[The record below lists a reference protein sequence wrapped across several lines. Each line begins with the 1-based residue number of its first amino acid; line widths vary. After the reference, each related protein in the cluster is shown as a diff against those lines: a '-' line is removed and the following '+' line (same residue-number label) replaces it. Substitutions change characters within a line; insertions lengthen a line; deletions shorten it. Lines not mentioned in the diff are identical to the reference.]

1 MRDFSDA
8 KESTMRLRMLQAALY
23 LLGICGVAHGVL
35 AATAPIIPPPP
46 SIAASGYLLMDADT
60 NKVLVENNIHEPL
73 PPASL
78 TKIMTSYIAAVELAA
93 GRIKEDDQVLISVK
107 AWQTP
112 GSRMFIREGT
122 RVSVGDLLRGIIIQS
137 GNDASVA
144 LAEHIA
150 GSEDAFANMMNQQSA
165 ELGMGSTQFI
175 NATGLPDKG
184 HYTSAWDLALLTRSL
199 INRFP
204 EVYALYA
211 ERAFTFNDI
220 PQPNRNRLLW
230 RDKTVDGVK
239 TGHTRAAGYCLV
251 ASAKRDNMR
260 LVSVVMGTESDEV
273 RMRESQKLLSYGFR
287 YFETRK
293 LYEARVPLKTAELWY
308 GEAENIELG
317 VLEDVYITIPRGHY
331 NDVEAELKIAK
342 VIEAPARAG
351 QEFGELRLLLGDE
364 LTYSAPLVALAD
376 AEEAGVFSRMGDFI
390 YLFFGSLFSSD

>member
-1 MRDFSDA
+1 
-8 KESTMRLRMLQAALY
+8 MLQAALY

-165 ELGMGSTQFI
+165 ELGMGSTQFV

>member
-1 MRDFSDA
+1 
-8 KESTMRLRMLQAALY
+8 MLQAALY

-175 NATGLPDKG
+175 NATGLPEKG

>member
-1 MRDFSDA
+1 
-8 KESTMRLRMLQAALY
+8 MRLRMLQAALY

-150 GSEDAFANMMNQQSA
+150 GSEDAFADMMNQQSA
-165 ELGMGSTQFI
+165 ELGMGSTQFV
-175 NATGLPDKG
+175 NATGVPDKG

-204 EVYALYA
+204 EVYAMYA